1 MGIRVKS
8 GFLFADPSFMSGAA
22 RVFDLWAQFDDYN
35 RSDTPAEA
43 DAKAI
48 AADWLVVGQ
57 DISDAAETCV
67 AETESEVT
75 AA

>member
-1 MGIRVKS
+1 
-8 GFLFADPSFMSGAA
+8 MSGTA
-22 RVFDLWAQFDDYN
+22 RVIDLWAQFDDYN

-43 DAKAI
+43 DGKAI

-57 DISDAAETCV
+57 DVRDAAEACI
-67 AETESEVT
+67 TESEIT